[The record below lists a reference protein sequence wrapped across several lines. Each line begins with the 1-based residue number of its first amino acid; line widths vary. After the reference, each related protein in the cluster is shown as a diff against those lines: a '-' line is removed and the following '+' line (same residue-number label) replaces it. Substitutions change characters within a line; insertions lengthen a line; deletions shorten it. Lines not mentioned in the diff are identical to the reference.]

1 VNARAAC
8 GYVARGLGVGFD
20 IAPPSKTL
28 LARPSQERC
37 ACMHRGRFWKL
48 AEADEQGTDA
58 LGSASALNMNRR
70 VEEGGA
76 AGQP

>member
-1 VNARAAC
+1 
-8 GYVARGLGVGFD
+8 
-20 IAPPSKTL
+20 
-28 LARPSQERC
+28 
-37 ACMHRGRFWKL
+37 MHRGRFWKL